1 MDLFG
6 EVRRLVSMEEAARR
20 YGFEPD
26 RQRKIRCPFHE
37 DSHPSLQL
45 YHNGRGWWWY
55 VCDQGGSVID
65 FVSRLFSISPREA
78 ALKLN
83 GDFSL
88 GLAAGPARRLE
99 ARARQHAAYRRR
111 QREQAFESAYLERQ
125 REFIDLRQE
134 LFMLPRGGRAGEL
147 LGRLDEL
154 EHWFRENP
162 WR

>member
-45 YHNGRGWWWY
+45 YHNGRGWWCY

-88 GLAAGPARRLE
+88 GLAAGPARQP
-99 ARARQHAAYRRR
+99 APKKN
-111 QREQAFESAYLERQ
+111 
-125 REFIDLRQE
+125 
-134 LFMLPRGGRAGEL
+134 PR
-147 LGRLDEL
+147 
-154 EHWFRENP
+154 
-162 WR
+162 